1 MLFYYCLPHS
11 LSGRA
16 HALEA
21 FSLIASYN
29 RCASGVRAALP
40 ELVLIYEPSP
50 ITTQARHYATRGS
63 IMTAALPFG
72 CGLTALLLDFELLL
86 LAVSLPRFVM
96 YQDVA
101 FGMLIQYI
109 PVMICCVDWIYPVTR
124 CIDYLNPCGSS
135 LCAAHDQHRR
145 QACG

>member
-1 MLFYYCLPHS
+1 MP
-11 LSGRA
+11 LSCCR
-16 HALEA
+16 
-21 FSLIASYN
+21 FIAAYN
-29 RCASGVRAALP
+29 RCAFGFRDALP

-86 LAVSLPRFVM
+86 LAVRLPRFVM
-96 YQDVA
+96 SQDV
-101 FGMLIQYI
+101 FLRLPVQNVDVLISQ
-109 PVMICCVDWIYPVTR
+109 VDWLYPVTGGINHHR
-124 CIDYLNPCGSS
+124 DASTCH
-135 LCAAHDQHRR
+135 AARDQHRH